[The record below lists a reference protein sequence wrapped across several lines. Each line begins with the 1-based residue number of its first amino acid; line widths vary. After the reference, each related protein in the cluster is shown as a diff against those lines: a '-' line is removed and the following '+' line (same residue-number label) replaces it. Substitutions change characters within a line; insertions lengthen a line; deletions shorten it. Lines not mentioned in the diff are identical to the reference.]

1 MMITDDDDDDD
12 CDDDDCD
19 DDCDDDD
26 DQAQVRVVSRSG
38 VDPSKTSITA
48 ASSSTTEVR

>member
-1 MMITDDDDDDD
+1 MTADMIQMIITDDYDDDD
-12 CDDDDCD
+12 
-19 DDCDDDD
+19 DDDD

-48 ASSSTTEVR
+48 ASSSTIEVR

>member
-1 MMITDDDDDDD
+1 MTADMIQMMITDDDDD
-12 CDDDDCD
+12 
-19 DDCDDDD
+19 DDDD

-48 ASSSTTEVR
+48 VSSSTTEVR

>member
-1 MMITDDDDDDD
+1 MMITDDDDD
-12 CDDDDCD
+12 
-19 DDCDDDD
+19 DDDD

-48 ASSSTTEVR
+48 VSSSTTEVR